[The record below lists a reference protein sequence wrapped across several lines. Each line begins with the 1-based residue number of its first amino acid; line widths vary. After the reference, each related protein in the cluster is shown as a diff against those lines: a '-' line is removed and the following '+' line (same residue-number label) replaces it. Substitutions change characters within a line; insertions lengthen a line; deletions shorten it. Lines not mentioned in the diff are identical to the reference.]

1 MIAMGPKD
9 FISYSKRRL
18 WSVALAFWLSS
29 AALVACGRADVG
41 SGASTGT
48 PSASASAA
56 RTSPPAGPTPTN
68 DETAGW
74 ETFNSGAYGYTIKYP
89 AGWVAPAS
97 PDNQQSFA
105 SENAGGPMG
114 LSTSGI
120 WFYVLITNASA
131 ADCPRTNVAN
141 SGGVVSE
148 SPVNVAGASGT
159 KYVLND
165 SDGFFD
171 VVVNV
176 WHGRCYDYF
185 FATKT
190 PAARDSYAHVIDL
203 ILGHFAFGQ

>member
-1 MIAMGPKD
+1 L
-9 FISYSKRRL
+9 YSKRGL
-18 WSVALAFWLSS
+18 WSVAIAVALLNATLA
-29 AALVACGRADVG
+29 ACGRADVG
-41 SGASTGT
+41 SGA
-48 PSASASAA
+48 PAASAA
-56 RTSPPAGPTPTN
+56 RTSPPGPTPTG

-74 ETFNSGAYGYTIKYP
+74 ETFNSIVYGYTIKYP

-120 WFYVLITNASA
+120 WFYVLIT
-131 ADCPRTNVAN
+131 
-141 SGGVVSE
+141 
-148 SPVNVAGASGT
+148 
-159 KYVLND
+159 KYVFND
-165 SDGFFD
+165 NDGFFD

-176 WHGRCYDYF
+176 WQGRCYDYF

-190 PAARDSYAHVIDL
+190 SATRDSYVHVIDL